1 MEENN
6 KIKIII
12 VISLTIIIIITSII
26 ISIKNKNNKYEEIEY
41 NEIIEIE
48 ETANYKKEKIE
59 TIKIHISGEVKYN
72 GIIELD
78 EGSRIDDAIKIAGGL
93 TENADITKV
102 NLAYELSD
110 GQKLNIP
117 NKNNVGVAL
126 QGDPQI
132 ITEENEEEI
141 IENNNNNNNSKINI
155 NIATQTELETLPGIG
170 PSLAYKIVEYR
181 EKNGKFKAVEDLKNV
196 SGIGESKYNQIE
208 KFVEIK

>member
-126 QGDPQI
+126 QGDPHI
-132 ITEENEEEI
+132 VTTENGEGI
-141 IENNNNNNNSKINI
+141 IENNELEDEKINI
-155 NIATQTELETLPGIG
+155 NTATQTELETLPGIG

-181 EKNGKFKAVEDLKNV
+181 QQNGKFKAVEDLKNV